1 MLFNLL
7 RVKQYYK
14 NLLVFLPLIFAG
26 LLLNVNS
33 IFLTILAFISLCLIS
48 STNYILNDII
58 DKEKDKIHPEKS
70 NRPIASELISV
81 NKASIIAF
89 ILAILS
95 LTIAIVISTEFFII
109 ILILF
114 FLTQLYSLY
123 FKNEIFLDL
132 IFISTNFILRAIA
145 GAYIL
150 NVRIS
155 PWLILCT
162 FFLSLFLVVGKRKSE
177 IYLLKN
183 KSSQHKP
190 VLALYSKEIINTL
203 LIMSTISL
211 LLSYSLYSFLS
222 IYPHLI
228 YTLPISLYVILRYF
242 YLIETNST
250 IARNPEYFYQDK
262 RLCLGILFWML
273 IILFI
278 MYF

>member
-1 MLFNLL
+1 MLLELL

-26 LLLNVNS
+26 LLFNGNS
-33 IFLTILAFISLCLIS
+33 ILFVILAFISLCLIS
-48 STNYILNDII
+48 STNYILNDIV
-58 DKEKDKIHPEKS
+58 DKNKDKLNPEKCQ
-70 NRPIASELISV
+70 RPIASNKISTTT
-81 NKASIIAF
+81 ASIIAF

-95 LTIAIVISTEFFII
+95 LTLAIFLSTKLFLI

-123 FKNEIFLDL
+123 FKNEVFLDI

-145 GAYIL
+145 GAYVL

-177 IYLLKN
+177 IFLLKE
-183 KSSQHKP
+183 KSKDYKP
-190 VLALYSKEIINTL
+190 VLSLYSKEIINTL
-203 LIMSTISL
+203 LTISTISL
-211 LLSYSLYSFLS
+211 LISYSLYSFLS

-228 YTLPISLYVILRYF
+228 YTLPVSLYVILRYF
-242 YLIETNST
+242 YLIENNNPL
-250 IARNPEYFYQDK
+250 ARHPEYFYKDI
-262 RLCLGILFWML
+262 RLLIGIIIWILL
-273 IILFI
+273 IILI
-278 MYF
+278 TY